1 VVASVSET
9 RLAVGD
15 TSSNSEDRCELPS
28 QKLVTMV
35 IVMSSKG
42 RVMVRGLGLKM
53 YARGWWKRMFLGLR
67 GTNHVSFFRM

>member
-1 VVASVSET
+1 MVASVSET

-42 RVMVRGLGLKM
+42 RVMVRGQLALTSVGP
-53 YARGWWKRMFLGLR
+53 RGR
-67 GTNHVSFFRM
+67 G